1 MQTLATT
8 LSQILTALVAL
19 EHLYILVLEMF
30 LWTKPRGLKTFRLTP
45 EFAMASQGLAKNQ
58 GLYNGFLAAGLMWGL
73 LHPQPDMAF
82 QLKVFF
88 LGCVVTAGVYGALTV
103 NRRIFFMQGVPALLA
118 LAVVVASR
126 WQ

>member
-30 LWTKPRGLKTFRLTP
+30 LWTKPRGLKTFKLTP
-45 EFAMASQGLAKNQ
+45 EFAKASQGLAKNQ
-58 GLYNGFLAAGLMWGL
+58 GLYNGFLAAGLMWAL
-73 LHPQPDMAF
+73 LHPQPDIAF

-118 LAVVVASR
+118 LAAVAASR
-126 WQ
+126 

>member
-30 LWTKPRGLKTFRLTP
+30 LWTKPRGLKTFKLTP
-45 EFAMASQGLAKNQ
+45 EFAKASQGLAKNQ

-88 LGCVVTAGVYGALTV
+88 LGCVVTAGIYGALTV

-118 LAVVVASR
+118 LAAVAASR
-126 WQ
+126 